1 MIQAILVLAVLLIL
15 VVLNQ
20 TPLVIFF
27 IMGIVCVL
35 IVRNGIKN
43 YEDSKKKVSK
53 LKIRG

>member
-43 YEDSKKKVSK
+43 YEDSKKSQ
-53 LKIRG
+53 